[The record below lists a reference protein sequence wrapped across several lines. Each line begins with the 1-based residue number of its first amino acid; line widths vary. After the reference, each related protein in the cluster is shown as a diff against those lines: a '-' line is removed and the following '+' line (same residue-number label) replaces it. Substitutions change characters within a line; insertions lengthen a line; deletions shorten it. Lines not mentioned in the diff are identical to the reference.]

1 MHTISHES
9 ILNEFSRKLRLAAK
23 ILIIYIRRNTS
34 CMVMLK
40 GLPVNSIFADA
51 EQKDY
56 TEVYNITV

>member
-9 ILNEFSRKLRLAAK
+9 ILKKFSRKLRLSAK
-23 ILIIYIRRNTS
+23 ILILYIRRNT
-34 CMVMLK
+34 CVVMLK
-40 GLPVNSIFADA
+40 GIPVNSIFADA